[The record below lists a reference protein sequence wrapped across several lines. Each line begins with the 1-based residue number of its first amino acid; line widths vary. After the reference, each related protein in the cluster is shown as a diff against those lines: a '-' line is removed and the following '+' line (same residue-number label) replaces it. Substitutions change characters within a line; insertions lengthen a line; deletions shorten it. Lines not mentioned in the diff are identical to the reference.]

1 MILKSNATKSSIL
14 NEGSYSATVSTIVF
28 KPNETKPKSVL
39 IGFKIQNH
47 DEDVVKQVPASFES
61 GAILRKDV
69 EAILGR
75 KLTDTEVYEGLDH
88 NKLVDKECQIVVM
101 HKAGAGGKKVPAVG
115 LILPMPAAA
124 VIEPVVPA
132 VAQPA
137 VLTMPVQVV
146 AAVPQPAA
154 AIVQPAVATIPQ
166 PAVATIPQPAVATI
180 PQPAVAAVSQPVI
193 AAIPQPAVVAVPQQ
207 VAA

>member
-1 MILKSNATKSSIL
+1 MLFQAKATKHSII
-14 NEGSYSATVSTIVF
+14 NEGNYEAKVSSIVF

-47 DEDVVKQVPASFES
+47 DDEVLKQVPASFES

-69 EAILGR
+69 EAILDR
-75 KLTDTEVYEGLDH
+75 KLTDTEVYEGFDP
-88 NKLVDKECQIVVM
+88 NKLVGSDCLVVVM
-101 HKAGAGGKKVPAVG
+101 HKASAGGKKVPAVG

-146 AAVPQPAA
+146 AAMPQPAA
-154 AIVQPAVATIPQ
+154 AIVQPAVATIPVE
-166 PAVATIPQPAVATI
+166 A
-180 PQPAVAAVSQPVI
+180 I
-193 AAIPQPAVVAVPQQ
+193 AAIPHQAVAAVPQQ